1 MSGSLTILLI
11 DGNHQD
17 RDYYAERFRQSSP
30 DCVVLQATTGRT
42 GLVMCQT
49 QAVDCV
55 VLELDLSDMSGFEV
69 LAQLVPRPRHP
80 EIAVIIL
87 TRLYNPYV
95 LDAAIKNGAQ
105 AALQKSMTSGDML
118 DQTVLKAVSAIPKTS
133 KEPPIS
139 LSRPAANQ
147 SALYEEM

>member
-1 MSGSLTILLI
+1 MSGSLAILLI

-17 RDYYAERFRQSSP
+17 RDHYAELLRRSFP
-30 DCVVLQATTGRT
+30 NCVVVQATTGRT

-49 QAVDCV
+49 HAFDCV

-69 LAQLVPRPRHP
+69 LTKLVPRPQHP

-95 LDAAIKNGAQ
+95 LDAAIKNGAL
-105 AALQKSMTSGDML
+105 ATLQKSTASGDVL
-118 DQTVLKAVSAIPKTS
+118 DQTVLKAVSAIPRTS
-133 KEPPIS
+133 KEPCHFTV
-139 LSRPAANQ
+139 
-147 SALYEEM
+147 